1 MEIRKLD
8 SSRSVR
14 SQDIYNTLDL
24 NRETSTDCFYIPLLN
39 YSCREEKVYGL
50 AQVFTR
56 NKTGQ
61 HPNNGRGLIWLGHA
75 SSHIVKMSNNQQ

>member
-39 YSCREEKVYGL
+39 YSCREEKGL
-50 AQVFTR
+50 WFGTSFYTSTLTMDVD
-56 NKTGQ
+56 
-61 HPNNGRGLIWLGHA
+61 
-75 SSHIVKMSNNQQ
+75 